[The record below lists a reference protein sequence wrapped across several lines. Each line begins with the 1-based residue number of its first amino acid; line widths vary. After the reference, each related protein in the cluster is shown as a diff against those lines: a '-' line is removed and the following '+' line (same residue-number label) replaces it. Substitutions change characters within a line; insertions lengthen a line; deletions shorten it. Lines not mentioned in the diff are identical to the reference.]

1 MAQVVLTAEAERDLD
16 RITQFLVETEPG
28 SAPDVLE
35 GILQALYALVRH
47 PLIGR
52 RAEGDIREL
61 VISRGATGYVAL
73 YRHELVRDTIR
84 VLRLRH
90 QREAGF
96 SD

>member
-16 RITQFLVETEPG
+16 RITQFLVESEPA
-28 SAPDVLE
+28 SVLE
-35 GILQALYALVRH
+35 VVEAILQALYTLVRH

-52 RAEGDIREL
+52 RAEGEVREL

-73 YRHELVRDTIR
+73 YRYEPVRDTIR
-84 VLRLRH
+84 ILRLRH
-90 QREAGF
+90 QRECGF